1 MSALRWKLYW
11 AFEKEMHQMR
21 QTKGLLILSLH
32 YVKVFTLS
40 VSPNGLT
47 PLPKGEA
54 MSLGE
59 EIGIDFVSF

>member
-1 MSALRWKLYW
+1 
-11 AFEKEMHQMR
+11 MR